1 MFRSTCSTLTSSKVT
16 GKGRRATVTAMGS
29 HQEPLLTGNICVI
42 WGNRL
47 LVAVVELAVLLLLL
61 YFYYYTPLTFV
72 PVTAI
77 LYFTLLLTSTTTTT
91 ATATTCLPRPR
102 TSWLRATPWRLWW
115 TQRTPQNQSI
125 VEEIR
130 RLEDKW
136 NQNTS
141 QNQINIV
148 KRYLVTFPALKG
160 ETGDFCFLVIVIM
173 TNL

>member
-1 MFRSTCSTLTSSKVT
+1 MLMLMTTYSTLTSSKVM

-29 HQEPLLTGNICVI
+29 HQEPLLTGNICVLWDKTTSRSTRNSSRTSSTTSTATTI
-42 WGNRL
+42 PL
-47 LVAVVELAVLLLLL
+47 LPVTVF
-61 YFYYYTPLTFV
+61 YFYYCYLLAKAKDKLIEGNTMKTMVNPAHTSNQ
-72 PVTAI
+72 AI
-77 LYFTLLLTSTTTTT
+77 VY
-91 ATATTCLPRPR
+91 
-102 TSWLRATPWRLWW
+102 
-115 TQRTPQNQSI
+115 
-125 VEEIR
+125 EIR

-141 QNQINIV
+141 QNQISIV